1 MSSSSNNT
9 LGQAVHDISKQADPL
24 FYGYT
29 VSTILFGIIFVQGWT
44 YINANNDIWGLR
56 ALVALLVALE
66 TVSTCVM
73 TQIMQFYF
81 IKNYGNFEVLVV
93 TPTGFLV
100 EISATIVIILMVRIY
115 FVSKLYLLQPQNRI
129 VPVVVMV
136 LGALSFGAGLAYI
149 VDQARHPTVDGL
161 VTKMRT
167 VENCL
172 DNGFAAAAD
181 LVTTI
186 ALSVYLS
193 KSRTGIQ
200 RTDTILQNLFKYIL
214 GRGILVFLMHTV
226 KLIMHIVSPKEILWM
241 PIYLC
246 LSKVYTI
253 TLLTTLNYRP
263 QLQEKFGQV
272 IADGVVYD
280 GGANIRRNIRDG
292 PVTAIELRGH
302 NPVNVKETKIMVT
315 TEQTTYID

>member
-1 MSSSSNNT
+1 MSSSSNIIS
-9 LGQAVHDISKQADPL
+9 GQTVYDISKQADPL

-29 VSTILFGIIFVQGWT
+29 FSTILFGIVFVQGWT
-44 YINANNDIWGLR
+44 YINANNDTWGMR

-81 IKNYGNFEVLVV
+81 IQNYGNSEALVV

-115 FVSKLYLLQPQNRI
+115 FVSKLYLLQPQNHI
-129 VPVVVMV
+129 VPVIVMV

-149 VDQARHPTVDGL
+149 VDQAKHPTVDGL
-161 VTKMRT
+161 VSKMRT

-200 RTDTILQNLFKYIL
+200 R
-214 GRGILVFLMHTV
+214 
-226 KLIMHIVSPKEILWM
+226 
-241 PIYLC
+241 
-246 LSKVYTI
+246 
-253 TLLTTLNYRP
+253 
-263 QLQEKFGQV
+263 
-272 IADGVVYD
+272 
-280 GGANIRRNIRDG
+280 
-292 PVTAIELRGH
+292 
-302 NPVNVKETKIMVT
+302 
-315 TEQTTYID
+315 

>member
-9 LGQAVHDISKQADPL
+9 LEQAVHDISKEADPL
-24 FYGYT
+24 FYAYT
-29 VSTILFGIIFVQGWT
+29 LSTILFGIVFVQSWI
-44 YINANNDIWGLR
+44 YINANKDTWGMR
-56 ALVALLVALE
+56 ALVGLLVALE

-73 TQIMQFYF
+73 TQIMHFYF
-81 IKNYGNFEVLVV
+81 IKNYGNLKVLGV

-115 FVSKLYLLQPQNRI
+115 FVSKLYILQPQNRI
-129 VPVVVMV
+129 VPIIVMV
-136 LGALSFGAGLAYI
+136 LGVLSFGAGLAYI
-149 VDQARHPTVDGL
+149 VDQAKHPTVDGL
-161 VTKMRT
+161 TSPMRT

-200 RTDTILQNLFKYIL
+200 RTDTILQKLFKYIL
-214 GRGILVFLMHTV
+214 GRGVLVFLMHTV
-226 KLIMHIVSPKEILWM
+226 KLIMHIATPREILWM

-253 TLLTTLNYRP
+253 TLRDLNYRP

-272 IADGVVYD
+272 IADGVVCGND
-280 GGANIRRNIRDG
+280 GANIRRNIYDG

-302 NPVNVKETKIMVT
+302 NPAVSP
-315 TEQTTYID
+315 TYN

>member
-1 MSSSSNNT
+1 M
-9 LGQAVHDISKQADPL
+9 
-24 FYGYT
+24 
-29 VSTILFGIIFVQGWT
+29 
-44 YINANNDIWGLR
+44 
-56 ALVALLVALE
+56 E

-81 IKNYGNFEVLVV
+81 VKNYGNSEVLGV

-100 EISATIVIILMVRIY
+100 EISVTIVIILMVRIY
-115 FVSKLYLLQPQNRI
+115 FSSKLYLLQPQNRI
-129 VPVVVMV
+129 VPAIVMV
-136 LGALSFGAGLAYI
+136 LGVLSFGAGLAYI
-149 VDQARHPTVDGL
+149 VDQAKHPTVSGL
-161 VTKMRT
+161 VSRKRT

-214 GRGILVFLMHTV
+214 GRGILVFLMHTA
-226 KLIMHIVSPKEILWM
+226 KLIMHIVSPKGILWM

-246 LSKVYTI
+246 LRKVRPG
-253 TLLTTLNYRP
+253 YRRWCC
-263 QLQEKFGQV
+263 L
-272 IADGVVYD
+272 
-280 GGANIRRNIRDG
+280 
-292 PVTAIELRGH
+292 
-302 NPVNVKETKIMVT
+302 
-315 TEQTTYID
+315 

>member
-1 MSSSSNNT
+1 MSSSSNII
-9 LGQAVHDISKQADPL
+9 LGQTVYDISKQADPL

-29 VSTILFGIIFVQGWT
+29 FSTILFGIVFVQGWT
-44 YINANNDIWGLR
+44 YINANNDTWGMR

-81 IKNYGNFEVLVV
+81 IQNYGNLEALVV

-149 VDQARHPTVDGL
+149 VDQAKHPTVDGL
-161 VTKMRT
+161 VSKMRT

-172 DNGFAAAAD
+172 DNAFAAAAD

-193 KSRTGIQ
+193 KSCTGIQ

-226 KLIMHIVSPKEILWM
+226 KLTMQIISPKEILWM

-253 TLLTTLNYRP
+253 TMLAALNYRP

-280 GGANIRRNIRDG
+280 GEANIRRNIRDR